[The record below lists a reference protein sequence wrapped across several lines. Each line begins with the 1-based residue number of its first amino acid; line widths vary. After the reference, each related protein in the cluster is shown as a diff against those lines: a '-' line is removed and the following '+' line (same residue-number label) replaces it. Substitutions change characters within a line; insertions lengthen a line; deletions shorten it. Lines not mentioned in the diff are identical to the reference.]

1 MKICLH
7 FMYTQFMK
15 KRNKKNY
22 LGIILLSIILICCHK
37 TNYNKQLKFEV
48 NRFLSREVVEFNYIV
63 LIPGSGCTGCI
74 SSAERYFIENVNN
87 AKIKFI
93 FTMITSRKELELRLG
108 KENSL
113 KENVYFDISNQ
124 FYLSGYEEKIYPYI
138 MTLSNNRVTLIN
150 KLG

>member
-1 MKICLH
+1 
-7 FMYTQFMK
+7 
-15 KRNKKNY
+15 
-22 LGIILLSIILICCHK
+22 
-37 TNYNKQLKFEV
+37 
-48 NRFLSREVVEFNYIV
+48 
-63 LIPGSGCTGCI
+63 
-74 SSAERYFIENVNN
+74 
-87 AKIKFI
+87 
-93 FTMITSRKELELRLG
+93 MITSRKELELRLG